1 MEGKA
6 KERSVK
12 FVVSSIWLVM
22 ALILVSGCTSEKAQE
37 TQVTEALTSVA
48 ESLEEKNS
56 AAGAS
61 GETIASGS
69 KREEALSKTGE
80 TEVSSERSLPVL
92 SGEKAIQILCDKE
105 SLDASKVLDYEIAVG
120 TWKEKEACSLN
131 LEYGDCQYEAWLDL
145 ESGDVLDCY
154 HVDAATGEHGN
165 SSWEQEVKAMRCSC
179 GGEYIIADTAY
190 GEWKKNGEEAC
201 SHDLSGTDVKSTR
214 DVEAQLQCS
223 ACGKTTA
230 YQGSGEKNECRGYAQ

>member
-12 FVVSSIWLVM
+12 FVVSSIWVVM

-61 GETIASGS
+61 GETIAFGS

-120 TWKEKEACSLN
+120 T
-131 LEYGDCQYEAWLDL
+131 
-145 ESGDVLDCY
+145 
-154 HVDAATGEHGN
+154 
-165 SSWEQEVKAMRCSC
+165 
-179 GGEYIIADTAY
+179 
-190 GEWKKNGEEAC
+190 
-201 SHDLSGTDVKSTR
+201 
-214 DVEAQLQCS
+214 
-223 ACGKTTA
+223 
-230 YQGSGEKNECRGYAQ
+230 